1 MIGRLASLKTT
12 YQKGTISNTLLYT
25 ATQLVT
31 LSVSASNQVED
42 ELTHSVS
49 ISRSPEQVDYFVDAD
64 NADDYKFTGTLNE
77 NLARIGLMVA
87 PLCMKYLVD
96 NIYKNILEPYKE
108 LS

>member
-42 ELTHSVS
+42 RLTHSVS
-49 ISRSPEQVDYFVDAD
+49 VSRSLEQVDYFVDAD
-64 NADDYKFTGTLNE
+64 NSVDYKFTGGD
-77 NLARIGLMVA
+77 IGDIPQYDPCLLYTS
-87 PLCMKYLVD
+87 PSPRDGL
-96 NIYKNILEPYKE
+96 
-108 LS
+108 LSRMPSSA

>member
-12 YQKGTISNTLLYT
+12 YQKGTITNTLLYT

-64 NADDYKFTGTLNE
+64 NADDYKFTGGDIGDVPQYDPDITLI
-77 NLARIGLMVA
+77 RGV
-87 PLCMKYLVD
+87 KYTFKLLTG
-96 NIYKNILEPYKE
+96 IT
-108 LS
+108 